1 MYNRAIQSPLGQ
13 GETVKASRREV
24 TLLLQEWRRGDQ
36 AALDKLVPL
45 VYQELH
51 RLAHMYMAHERLD
64 HTLRTTALVN
74 EAYVRLIELKQVQW
88 QDRVHFFA
96 ISATMMRRVLV
107 EFARSRRSRKR
118 GGEVQRL
125 EFDEAAIPPVKPDA
139 DLIALDDA
147 LNALAAIDPRGA
159 RVVELRFFGGLTV
172 DETAEVLGISDKT
185 VMRDWE
191 LARVWLLHELKHRG

>member
-1 MYNRAIQSPLGQ
+1 MTGL
-13 GETVKASRREV
+13 RREV
-24 TLLLQEWRRGDQ
+24 TLLLHEWRQGDQ
-36 AALDKLVPL
+36 AALDKLMPL
-45 VYQELH
+45 VYTELR
-51 RLAHMYMAHERLD
+51 RLAHMYMAHEKPD

-74 EAYVRLIELKQVQW
+74 EAYLRLVELKQVQW

-96 ISATMMRRVLV
+96 VSATMMRRVLV

-118 GGEVQRL
+118 GGEVRRV
-125 EFDEAAIPPVKPDA
+125 EFDEAAMPSIKPDA
-139 DLIALDDA
+139 DFIALEDA
-147 LNALAAIDPRGA
+147 LNALAVIDPRGA

-172 DETAEVLGISDKT
+172 EETAEALGVSDKT